1 MIQSGGRTEWSVV
14 HRWELL
20 MRFIID
26 RVTHLFHSLSGR
38 SLENACSEH
47 SLVVNLLII
56 SIDRSQLLVD
66 LL

>member
-1 MIQSGGRTEWSVV
+1 
-14 HRWELL
+14 

>member
-1 MIQSGGRTEWSVV
+1 
-14 HRWELL
+14 

-26 RVTHLFHSLSGR
+26 RVTHLFHSLNGR